1 MVLCLGAV
9 LRLAVSLCLHWN
21 RDFTTDPLPFSVSL
35 ASVFLVG
42 ELAATNIHL
51 LALLLLLSRRG
62 RGLGGEDGGGGGW
75 YTPVSPV
82 MYSPTTTREE
92 QLHLWDL
99 SAHQSPL
106 NSLQK

>member
-1 MVLCLGAV
+1 MVCLGAI

-21 RDFTTDPLPFSVSL
+21 TEVHTQPLPFSISSASL
-35 ASVFLVG
+35 YFIG
-42 ELAATNIHL
+42 EFAATNIHL
-51 LALLLLLSRRG
+51 LSLLLLLSRSTSTQ
-62 RGLGGEDGGGGGW
+62 GGEGGW

-82 MYSPTTTREE
+82 MYSLTTTREE

-106 NSLQK
+106 RKLQSDNQY